1 MVPIFHV
8 SLHEVGHILK
18 LGDNNETDTVMY
30 KALIPVHH
38 DITEIDKGRAQAIW
52 AHKTRKE
59 KTSVINTSSKT
70 NSIQYDYF
78 KIFIMLATIIII
90 LFVLLIVA
98 VIFAMRKNGKKEVDV
113 PESNQLIVN
122 NNSI

>member
-52 AHKTRKE
+52 GHKTRKA

-78 KIFIMLATIIII
+78 KIFIMLTTIIII

-98 VIFAMRKNGKKEVDV
+98 VIFGVRKNGKKEVDV